1 MRAPLSPLLLAA
13 AWVSAAWFAGAG
25 CAGAPK
31 EESQAAA
38 EERACTN
45 DASDPL
51 HMASSRPYAA
61 SDPQIESI
69 LNQPADPRLAW
80 VNRQMY
86 QSLHALDVE
95 LRREQ
100 RVAACEHPE
109 SSAPTLE
116 AQSGNGAAAGGG
128 SSPGLGAA
136 GGAVAMGGGAGGG
149 TGPSGGVGATAA
161 GSVGGIGASPAGG
174 GPAGGTASAAVA
186 TATNGATASP
196 MVVTPAPNTPAVN
209 PASTTDASAASQN
222 PIVNAAAP
230 GAARATLIRK
240 ASLSATGGGGNGA
253 TAPKVTAGSDNDIVA
268 RRLRKA
274 AEQETNPTL
283 RAKLWK
289 EYTDYRQGMA
299 AK

>member
-1 MRAPLSPLLLAA
+1 MRAPLSPLLLAT
-13 AWVSAAWFAGAG
+13 AWLSAAWLAGAG
-25 CAGAPK
+25 CALAPK

-38 EERACTN
+38 KERACTN

-51 HMASSRPYAA
+51 HMVSSRPSAG

-128 SSPGLGAA
+128 SSAGVGAA
-136 GGAVAMGGGAGGG
+136 GGAGASPAGG
-149 TGPSGGVGATAA
+149 TGPSGGSSSTAATA
-161 GSVGGIGASPAGG
+161 
-174 GPAGGTASAAVA
+174 GPVVA
-186 TATNGATASP
+186 TSAPATSATNA
-196 MVVTPAPNTPAVN
+196 
-209 PASTTDASAASQN
+209 ASTAAASAASQN
-222 PIVNAAAP
+222 PIANAGAP
-230 GAARATLIRK
+230 GATRATLIRK

-253 TAPKVTAGSDNDIVA
+253 TAPKITVGSDNDIVA